1 MDGIW
6 GILELE
12 PTQDVSAIRR
22 AYAEK
27 TRTCHPE
34 EDPSGF
40 MELRQAY
47 QAAMAYAESGTVPQR
62 PAAPDHEPLL
72 QEDGEH
78 DCEERQEPD
87 EDEDPAPEKQ
97 YRFDWTLSD
106 EEADH
111 SPNPYVDHEAIQK
124 FEELYM
130 GKQRKNPKLWMDYFT
145 SNTFLDVAWEPRFTE
160 LLLEKV
166 KKVEITLPPTK
177 EFLMWLSV
185 VYLFSVKDKVSF
197 DRAAMRLD
205 NLGRSVQ
212 LSPEADFEG
221 LESILRIVAKG
232 APPKALRGNEFA
244 ISQSFQDYRH
254 LARLTENGRW
264 NEQAVAEYRDIVG
277 RYVSAYIKERC
288 EQRVAPDLERHLVGL
303 RVFTHFFEGHE
314 LPEELYRFLW
324 DKLGLK
330 MAIMGR
336 SKIMYGRLR
345 EIVTARV
352 PGIDGEAVENFLALN
367 RALDVYLAKIKEH
380 PEQEET
386 ESAAFYD
393 REDMQKALHSGRF
406 VEKELLTYSKWRR
419 DEIGEGLLRRI
430 LGYYQENPDVPGA
443 EKVMEGMKADLQKR
457 EVVRHNRE
465 DAEAEVPAYYVRLTL
480 AYRPFFRH
488 WLNTGFYAAQDPES
502 GTLLSDYLKQRLPY
516 QEEWSRRFLQ
526 KEDGTIQPRVV
537 AVCMGEMEVE
547 LHLRHMEFR
556 INGRPVHRP
565 CLLWERAVIESGEWF
580 LLLLPITVAPR
591 SWFTEVERTIIHHLA
606 GTAALEEDRAFIAGC
621 LAGRVCCLPED
632 DYTKEPIPP
641 EEALPME
648 FFAEDEDRLYGCSWY
663 EAERRLVLFEQTASG
678 RRVNKECE
686 LGLEVE
692 DAATAARQM
701 LDEMVS
707 PEHFDLSQLRELPWH
722 VYFTPNDGPEQ
733 GLIRPDLKPDPEGEE
748 QTLEDPWDSPV
759 LVEGEDEDA
768 VPPKQNEQPQ
778 GPAEDEVTEE
788 VLSASL
794 YRFAKGELRRLEL
807 DWFDGKLVITKEAEG
822 YACLYFGN
830 IIFNDI
836 WYSMVSKPEV
846 YRTAEE
852 VEYVPFGMGKL
863 PSYSLFDSA
872 AAILRNLDRVLPQMG
887 QKRIDSEGP
896 SEWLWACHPSLQ
908 NGQHKLIMAQQKL
921 GGVSSHRGRNRL
933 EVKFVMNQYPVEME
947 SVDLNG
953 EQTLTEIRSGS
964 YGQTTSALSLFM
976 KERFA
981 KLRLSWEFKSAEGG
995 VFRRHMVL
1003 LQDSGRFMMLW
1014 LQDDKERAE
1023 YYIVETGADT
1033 EVEKQGEV
1041 TFLGRTVPA
1050 HVVHHELLRIRN
1062 CVDLLLDDITYTD
1075 PVTERPGEFAPIG
1088 RSYKAVRAKLIGQE
1102 E

>member
-6 GILELE
+6 GILGLE
-12 PTQDVSAIRR
+12 PTQDISAIRR

-34 EDPSGF
+34 EDPTGF

-47 QAAMAYAESGTVPQR
+47 QAAMAYAERGTVPQLQ
-62 PAAPDHEPLL
+62 AAPDHKPP
-72 QEDGEH
+72 QREDGE
-78 DCEERQEPD
+78 DDWEGSQEPD
-87 EDEDPAPEKQ
+87 EREEGPAPEKPFQ
-97 YRFDWTLSD
+97 FGWTLSD
-106 EEADH
+106 EEPDH

-130 GKQRKNPKLWMDYFT
+130 GKQRKNSKLWMDYFT
-145 SNTFLDVAWEPRFTE
+145 SNAFLDVAWEPRFTE

-166 KKVEITLPPTK
+166 RKVEITLPPSK

-185 VYLFSVKDKVSF
+185 VYLFSVKDNVSF
-197 DRAAMRLD
+197 DRAAMRMD
-205 NLGRSVQ
+205 NLGRNVQ

-221 LESILRIVAKG
+221 MESILRITAKG

-244 ISQSFQDYRH
+244 ISQSFLDYRH
-254 LARLTENGRW
+254 LVRLAKNGRW

-288 EQRVAPDLERHLVGL
+288 EQRVAPDLERHLAGL
-303 RVFTHFFEGHE
+303 RVFTHFFERHD
-314 LPEELYRFLW
+314 LPEELYHFLW

-336 SKIMYGRLR
+336 SKVMYGRLR
-345 EIVTARV
+345 EIVVVRV

-386 ESAAFYD
+386 ESAAFYG

-430 LGYYQENPDVPGA
+430 LGFYQENPTVPGA
-443 EKVMEGMKADLQKR
+443 ERVMEGMKEDLQKR
-457 EVVRHNRE
+457 EVARHNRE

-502 GTLLSDYLKQRLPY
+502 GALLSDYLKQRLPY

-537 AVCMGEMEVE
+537 AVCMGEIEVE

-591 SWFTEVERTIIHHLA
+591 SWFPEVERTIIHHLA
-606 GTAALEEDRAFIAGC
+606 GTAAPEEDRAFIAGC

-648 FFAEDEDRLYGCSWY
+648 FFAEDGDRLYGCSWY

-686 LGLEVE
+686 LGPEVE
-692 DAATAARQM
+692 DAAAAARQM

-722 VYFTPNDGPEQ
+722 IYFAPNDGPEQ
-733 GLIRPDLKPDPEGEE
+733 GLIRPDLRPDPEGEE
-748 QTLEDPWDSPV
+748 QT
-759 LVEGEDEDA
+759 
-768 VPPKQNEQPQ
+768 Q
-778 GPAEDEVTEE
+778 GPTEEDVTEAA
-788 VLSASL
+788 LSASL
-794 YRFAKGELRRLEL
+794 YRFAKGELHRLEL
-807 DWFDGKLVITKEAEG
+807 DWFDGKLVITKEVAG

-830 IIFNDI
+830 FIFNDI

-872 AAILRNLDRVLPQMG
+872 ASILRNLDRVLPQMG

-976 KERFA
+976 KGRFA
-981 KLRLSWEFKSAEGG
+981 KLRLSWAFKSAEGG
-995 VFRRHMVL
+995 VFWRHMIL

-1014 LQDDKERAE
+1014 LQDDKEWAE
-1023 YYIVETGADT
+1023 YYTVEEGAYA
-1033 EVEKQGEV
+1033 EVEKRGLV

-1050 HVVHHELLRIRN
+1050 QAVHHELLRIRN

-1075 PVTERPGEFAPIG
+1075 PVTERPGEFASIG
-1088 RSYKAVRAKLIGQE
+1088 RSYEAVRAELIGQE